1 MSVDTIYDYLF
12 TASSATPTITGI
24 VDPVTLAPSTP
35 SIAEYIFGS
44 QGGGGVTGWGDI
56 TGETGRI
63 NVSGQPIGS
72 VIGSGVHI
80 DVDEDILPTPQQTD
94 IGKFLKVTASGVNT
108 YEAITSGGF
117 TDTFVIADWVNLS
130 NVYYTLTF
138 IHNLGTLYPQVELLN
153 GSYQV
158 RVDQVEIVDANSV
171 KIYVIY
177 SPDGRFNGSISI
189 LK

>member
-1 MSVDTIYDYLF
+1 MTDSIYDYLF
-12 TASSATPTITGI
+12 TAPSTTPDITGI

-35 SIAEYIFGS
+35 SISEYIFGFS
-44 QGGGGVTGWGDI
+44 GGQGVSGWGNI
-56 TGETGRI
+56 TGETDRVVI
-63 NVSGQPIGS
+63 SGQPTGA

-80 DVDEDILPTPQQTD
+80 DIDTDLLPQPLQSD
-94 IGKFLKVTASGVNT
+94 IGKYLKVTASGVNT
-108 YEAITSGGF
+108 YEAISSGGF
-117 TDTFVIADWVNLS
+117 TDTFVISEWVNLS

-138 IHNLGTLYPQVELLN
+138 VHNLGTLYPQIELIN

-171 KIYVIY
+171 KVYVTH
-177 SPDGRFNGSISI
+177 SPDGRFNGAISI